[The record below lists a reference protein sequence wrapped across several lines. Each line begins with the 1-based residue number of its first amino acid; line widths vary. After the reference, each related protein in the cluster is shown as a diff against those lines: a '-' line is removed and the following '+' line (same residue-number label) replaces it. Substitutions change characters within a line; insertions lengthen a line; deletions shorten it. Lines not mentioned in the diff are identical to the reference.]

1 MNAALKVK
9 EALDKTGSPRI
20 VITTHHK
27 PDADALGSS
36 LALYNFFKKLGYFT
50 TVISPTDYPSFLN
63 WMPGEEK
70 VFVYEYHTQK
80 CKDFTNNAQII
91 FCLDFNS
98 LKRIN
103 QYGEDVRQAKAVKVL
118 IDHHME
124 PEGFEDISFWDVKAS
139 STAELVY
146 RFIVDFAGKEY
157 IDRDI
162 AACLYAGIMT
172 DTGSFRFDSVKPATH
187 RIAADLL
194 ETGIE
199 HWKIHNQIF
208 DSFTFSRWKFV
219 GYILSNKMEMLE
231 GLNTVIITINA
242 EELKQFNIQ
251 TGDTEGLVNFGLSI
265 KNVELAVLIVDRT
278 VLVKMSFRGK
288 GRFPANK
295 FAREFFEGGGHFS
308 AAGGQSNLSLEET
321 VEKFKNAI
329 ITYKQYLTSQP
340 NT

>member
-1 MNAALKVK
+1 MNAASRVK
-9 EALDKTGSPRI
+9 EILEKTRSPRI

-70 VFVYEYHTQK
+70 VFVYEFHPEK
-80 CKDFTNNAQII
+80 CRDFALNADII

-103 QYGEDVRQAKAVKVL
+103 EFGNDVRESKAVKVL
-118 IDHHME
+118 IDHHLE
-124 PEGFEDISFWDVKAS
+124 KEGFEDIDLWDTTAS
-139 STAELVY
+139 STAELIY
-146 RFIVDFAGKEY
+146 RFIVDFGGKEHV
-157 IDRDI
+157 DKDI
-162 AACLYAGIMT
+162 AGCLYAGIMT
-172 DTGSFRFDSVKPATH
+172 DTGSFRFDSVKPNTH
-187 RIAADLL
+187 RIAAELL
-194 ETGIE
+194 ETGVE
-199 HWKIHNQIF
+199 HWKIHNHIF
-208 DSFTFSRWKFV
+208 DSFTASRWQFV
-219 GYILSNKMEMLE
+219 GYILSNKMEVLE
-231 GLNTVIITINA
+231 GLNTVIITVTA
-242 EELKQFNIQ
+242 EELKQYNIK

-265 KNVELAVLIVDRT
+265 KGIELAVLIVDRT

-308 AAGGQSNLSLEET
+308 AAGGQSSLSLEET
-321 VEKFKNAI
+321 VAKFKNAI
-329 ITYKQYLTSQP
+329 VSYKEYLT
-340 NT
+340 

>member
-1 MNAALKVK
+1 MNAAVERVK
-9 EALDKTGSPRI
+9 EILEKSTSPRI

-36 LALYNFFKKLGYFT
+36 LALYAFFKKLGFFT

-70 VFVYEYHTQK
+70 VFVYEFHPDK
-80 CKDFTNNAQII
+80 CKEFTRQATLV

-103 QYGEDVRQAKAVKVL
+103 DYGEVVRQSAAQKVL

-124 PEGFEDISFWDVKAS
+124 PEGFEDISLWDVTAS
-139 STAELVY
+139 STAELIY
-146 RFIVDFAGKEY
+146 RFIVDWGGKNLL
-157 IDRDI
+157 DKDI

-172 DTGSFRFDSVKPATH
+172 DTGSFRFDSVKPNTH
-187 RIAADLL
+187 RIVADLL

-199 HWKIHNQIF
+199 HSKIHNEIT
-208 DSFTFSRWKFV
+208 DSFTASRWKFV
-219 GYILSNKMEMLE
+219 GYILSNKMEVLE
-231 GLNTVIITINA
+231 GLNTVLITVNDA
-242 EELKQFNIQ
+242 ELKEYNIK

-265 KNVELAVLIVDRT
+265 KGIELAVLIIDRT

-288 GRFPANK
+288 GRFPASK

-308 AAGGQSNLSLEET
+308 AAGGQSSLSLDET
-321 VEKFKNAI
+321 IEKFKKSI
-329 ITYKQYLTSQP
+329 ITYKEYLT
-340 NT
+340 